1 MKNTASLLYRRY
13 WWSPRYWFRP
23 PVRRV
28 LSRQLYFTG
37 LESLILVILIG
48 VALGAITVAQL
59 HYKFGQSGAE
69 TLRLFARLLLSELS
83 PLLTALILIARSSSA
98 MASELA
104 AMRVNNEIWMLAQFG
119 INPVHYLFLPRIAGM
134 QLASIFLAI
143 YLSLAALLTAALL
156 TSGPNAFNE
165 LYLLSDAL
173 PVAEVLSGLV
183 KTAFFGMAIALIA
196 CRAGFR
202 AGHAMTD
209 IPRAAS
215 SAVVSSL
222 LVVFVLDAMWGLL

>member
-1 MKNTASLLYRRY
+1 MKNTASLLL
-13 WWSPRYWFRP
+13 SPHYWFRA

-28 LSRQLYFTG
+28 LARQLYFTG
-37 LESLILVILIG
+37 LESLLLVLLIG
-48 VALGAITVAQL
+48 MALGAITVSQL
-59 HYKFGQSGAE
+59 HYKFGQSGAD
-69 TLRLFARLLLSELS
+69 TLRLLAQLLSSELA

-104 AMRVNNEIWMLAQFG
+104 AMRVNNEIWMLTQFSV
-119 INPVHYLFLPRIAGM
+119 NPVHYLFLPRITGM
-134 QLASIFLAI
+134 LLASIFLAI
-143 YLSLAALLTAALL
+143 YLALAALLTAALL
-156 TSGPNAFNE
+156 TSGPNALNE

-173 PVAEVLSGLV
+173 PVSDALSGLA
-183 KTAFFGMAIALIA
+183 KIALFGVVIAAIA

-222 LVVFVLDAMWGLL
+222 LAVFVLDALWGLL